1 MKKQMKKKLAVLL
14 SLVMIISL
22 ALAGCSKK
30 EEIPEPHKLVEA
42 YYLLFTRGNT
52 EQLVKNGK
60 TEKEAK
66 QVLKTYKT
74 SMKTSFMSSA
84 NSAGG
89 VFKSEDADKV
99 IDSML
104 HALAKLKYEVKTD
117 EKDEKEG
124 TATVV
129 LKSQSIDLAKI
140 QAQLM
145 KNMQNA
151 IKAGKITQQSQLGT
165 YVLSEMAKLI
175 QKSKPTEEMKV
186 ATLKM
191 KLKTVKEN
199 KKEVKRWM
207 PENSYTFEAEIA
219 KVLIKRVCE
228 TFSVK

>member
-1 MKKQMKKKLAVLL
+1 MKKKLAVLL

-219 KVLIKRVCE
+219 KVLIKQ
-228 TFSVK
+228 

>member
-199 KKEVKRWM
+199 KKEVKRWT

-219 KVLIKRVCE
+219 KVLIKQ
-228 TFSVK
+228 

>member
-219 KVLIKRVCE
+219 KVLIKQ
-228 TFSVK
+228 

>member
-140 QAQLM
+140 LAQRK

-219 KVLIKRVCE
+219 KVLIKQ
-228 TFSVK
+228 

>member
-30 EEIPEPHKLVEA
+30 EEIPEPHKLVDA

-219 KVLIKRVCE
+219 KVLIKQ
-228 TFSVK
+228 

>member
-165 YVLSEMAKLI
+165 YVLSGMAKLI

-219 KVLIKRVCE
+219 KVLIKQ
-228 TFSVK
+228 

>member
-165 YVLSEMAKLI
+165 YILSEMAKLI
-175 QKSKPTEEMKV
+175 QKSKPTEEMKA

-219 KVLIKRVCE
+219 KVLIKQ
-228 TFSVK
+228 

>member
-30 EEIPEPHKLVEA
+30 EEIPEPNKLVEA

-219 KVLIKRVCE
+219 KVLIKQ
-228 TFSVK
+228 